1 MSILSKIFGDPNK
14 KVLEKLQ
21 PIVDEING
29 LEKKFEGFSDED
41 IQAKTGEFKERLK
54 KGETLD
60 DILPEAFAL
69 VRETAKRTL
78 SQRHFD
84 VQLIGGVVLH
94 QGKIAEMKTGE
105 GKTLASTLPLYLNAL
120 DGKGAHL
127 VTVNDYLAKRD
138 TNWMGP
144 IYQMLGLSVSC
155 IQHEKAYIF
164 DPQVKPDENEITVEM
179 ENLREVPRR
188 EAYQADITYGTNN
201 EFGFDYLRDNM
212 VQSSEQMAQR
222 NPYYAIIDE
231 VDSILIDEARTPL
244 IISAPDA
251 ESTKLYQQ
259 FARIIPGLKENVDY
273 NVDEKARAATFTEE
287 GQNKIIK
294 ILGQD
299 PWEKNDLIIVHH
311 LGQALRAHALF
322 RRDKDYMVKDGEVI
336 IVDDFT
342 GRLMFGRRYSEGLH
356 QALEAKEGVEV
367 KRESITLATITFQ
380 NYFRM
385 YEKLAGMTGTAVTSA
400 EEFSKVYN
408 LEVLVVL
415 TNKPMIRQYLPDSIY
430 KTEKGK
436 FQAVVREIKK
446 RHKNGQPVLVGTVS
460 IEKNELLG
468 KMLEREGIE
477 HEILNAKHHEKE
489 AKILAQAGKVNAVT
503 VATNMAGRGVDVV
516 LGGKAGEGD
525 AEWQKEHNQVVKSGG
540 LHVIGTER
548 HEARR
553 IDNQLRGRAGRQGDP
568 GSSKFFVSMED
579 DLMRIFGSGRI
590 KGLMDTLG
598 VPEDQP
604 IENKLVSRAIEKAQ
618 AKIEGYNFDL
628 RKHVLEYDDVMNKH
642 REIIYKKRR
651 EILQKTQDLKP
662 KVQKMID
669 DEIEKVVSFHTHIE
683 HKDDW
688 NIEEIS
694 EVINTIFPLPPEA
707 RSKLSEIRDKKFASD
722 LNKLRQEIS
731 SYFIDLAHKTYEN
744 KEKNIT
750 SEVMRQIEKAVTL
763 RTIDVIWMQHLTD
776 MDSLRQGIGLKAYG
790 QKDPLVEYKRE
801 GYKMFKKLLAT
812 IQSQIVGT
820 IYKVGVVKK
829 TESPIV
835 AQQNQRFTSGKQSQ
849 HPLSPNQRQTNDEKQ
864 SVSNQRTKQ
873 KVGRND
879 PCPCGSGKKYKKCC
893 AHP

>member
-201 EFGFDYLRDNM
+201 EFGFDYLRDNT

-222 NPYYAIIDE
+222 NPYYAIINE